1 MKLCKNNKADNM
13 IDGKMRIIA
22 DKEFLFRYYPIFRLP
37 IIENATRM
45 LALFDFRFIML
56 DLVACPIHI

>member
-1 MKLCKNNKADNM
+1 M
-13 IDGKMRIIA
+13 INGKIRIIA
-22 DKEFLFRYYPIFRLP
+22 DKEFLSRYYPIFRLP

-45 LALFDFRFIML
+45 LALFDFRFIIL